1 MNKIQRAYA
10 LAKASHDA
18 IKEANDQREAEFCRA
33 RGYVTAEGN
42 PALHVWMIDDETIFE
57 TANAEF
63 CAMNEQGS
71 NDEIKA
77 RELLRAAE
85 DALIE
90 WGISIMPASMH
101 KEAETLRNGA
111 KNLMRVR
118 EKLIDIAFRLDS
130 RTIRTA

>member
-10 LAKASHDA
+10 LAKAQYDA

-57 TANAEF
+57 AASEEF
-63 CAMNEQGS
+63 CALNEQNGQE
-71 NDEIKA
+71 EIDA
-77 RELLRAAE
+77 REVLRAAE

-90 WGISIMPASMH
+90 WGLSVMPAAM
-101 KEAETLRNGA
+101 KREAETLRKSANR
-111 KNLMRVR
+111 LLWVR
-118 EKLIDIAFRLDS
+118 EKLIDLSFRLDA
-130 RTIRTA
+130 RTIKTA

>member
-10 LAKASHDA
+10 LAKAQYDA
-18 IKEANDQREAEFCRA
+18 IKAENDRREAEFCAA
-33 RGYVTAEGN
+33 RGYVTEEGT
-42 PALHVWMIDDETIFE
+42 PARHVWMIDNEAIFE
-57 TANAEF
+57 AANAEF
-63 CAMNEQGS
+63 CAMNEQGG

-118 EKLIDIAFRLDS
+118 EK
-130 RTIRTA
+130 